1 MKLSKIVTTIDKCR
15 VYNSLLDG
23 LEVMIR
29 KAPDNDKK
37 EMIKDVIKFGKELAK
52 DYERFSGGNEYLQG
66 KNFAIEGERD
76 IALRRIKELE
86 IELERFK
93 KGI

>member
-1 MKLSKIVTTIDKCR
+1 MYQDM
-15 VYNSLLDG
+15 LDG
-23 LEVMIR
+23 LEMMIR

-37 EMIKDVIKFGKELAK
+37 EMLKDVIKFGKELAK

-66 KNFAIEGERD
+66 LNFALEGERD
-76 IALRRIKELE
+76 IARRRVKELE